1 MKFNV
6 KRNSA
11 SPPFRGGREGLSP
24 PLEGLGEA
32 IVINNIAKSYN
43 KTQALKDISLEVQEG
58 ELFGMIGPDGA
69 GKTTLMRILMTLLL
83 PDSGEAK
90 MDGLDVVADFK
101 KIRHIVGYMPG
112 RFSLYQ
118 DLSVE
123 ENLNFF
129 ATVFGTTVEEN
140 YDLIRD
146 IYYQIEPFKKRRAG
160 KLSGGMKQKLA
171 LSCALIHSPK
181 ILVLD
186 EPTTGVDA
194 VSRKEF
200 WEMLKKLQAKGI
212 TILVSTPY
220 MDEANLCDRVALIQ
234 NGRILNVDSPKRIIE
249 MFQGRIIQIRSDE
262 SYRLIKDLRAYE
274 KAESVFAFGQFV
286 HFTGIDDDVEPSELD
301 LYLEKLN
308 HKNVLVEEITPGI
321 EDVFMSLMKKA
332 SPDPSEG
339 GKKKNSKY
347 KE

>member
-1 MKFNV
+1 MIK
-6 KRNSA
+6 
-11 SPPFRGGREGLSP
+11 
-24 PLEGLGEA
+24 
-32 IVINNIAKSYN
+32 INNISKNYD
-43 KTQALKDISLEVQEG
+43 KTAALKDISLVVNEG
-58 ELFGMIGPDGA
+58 ELFGLIGPDGA
-69 GKTTLMRILMTLLL
+69 GKTTLIRILMTLIL
-83 PDSGEAK
+83 PDSGKAS
-90 MDGLDVVADFK
+90 MDGLDVVSDFK
-101 KIRHIVGYMPG
+101 KIRRIVGYMPG

-200 WEMLKKLQAKGI
+200 WEMLKKLQKRGI

-234 NGRILNVDSPKRIIE
+234 SGHIPDVDSPKGITGKFTRKVI
-249 MFQGRIIQIRSDE
+249 RVRSDE
-262 SYRLIKDLRAYE
+262 TYRLINDLRTYE
-274 KAESVFAFGQFV
+274 KAESAFAFGQFV
-286 HFTGIDDDVEPSELD
+286 HFTGTGDAVETRELEM
-301 LYLEKLN
+301 YLDKLN
-308 HKNVLVEEITPGI
+308 HKNILAEEIEPGI
-321 EDVFMSLMKKA
+321 EDVFMSLQ
-332 SPDPSEG
+332 
-339 GKKKNSKY
+339 